1 MIIWDMFYELKHV
14 YLVGYADDITPYVY
28 DENSTSAVT
37 KIPIIVNLNESGLFE
52 SSFFWGIH

>member
-14 YLVGYADDITPYVY
+14 YLVGYADDITPYVC
-28 DENSTSAVT
+28 DENNTSAVT

-52 SSFFWGIH
+52 SSFFWGIN